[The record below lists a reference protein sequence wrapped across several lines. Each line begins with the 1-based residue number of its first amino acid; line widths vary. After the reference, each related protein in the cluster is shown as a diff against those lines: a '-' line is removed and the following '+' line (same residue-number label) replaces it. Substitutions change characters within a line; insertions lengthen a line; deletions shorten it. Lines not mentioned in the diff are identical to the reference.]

1 MKSDSYSKNLMQ
13 ELENLKRQM
22 KENEM
27 SLSKRYEY
35 ESTQIVSVYE
45 QNMKNITVSIVSRNK

>member
-1 MKSDSYSKNLMQ
+1 MQ